1 MRVLLPIYL
10 DLLVGSERALAYS
23 FRTVAYGHSG
33 DADVHYLAESFA
45 VECDK
50 QVDRLIPLASRFEGD
65 EARHEVGPERQPER
79 LHTQPLTLARTGPLG
94 LLRDLQDLYTLADLV
109 VLTCSLVRQAG
120 LGLDDSQLIEV
131 ARGCRER
138 TQAQLD
144 WLRTRLNQA
153 APQALI
159 VG

>member
-1 MRVLLPIYL
+1 MRMHLPIYL
-10 DLLVGSERALAYS
+10 DLMVDSERALAYS

-33 DADVHYLAESFA
+33 DADVYYLAGSFA
-45 VECDK
+45 AECDE
-50 QVDRLIPLASRFEGD
+50 QVDRLLPLASRY
-65 EARHEVGPERQPER
+65 EARREVDPER
-79 LHTQPLTLARTGPLG
+79 LHAVPLTRTRTGPLG
-94 LLRDLQDLYTLADLV
+94 LLRDLQELYALADLV

-120 LGLDDSQLIEV
+120 LGLDDPLIIES
-131 ARGCRER
+131 ASGCRER

-144 WLRTRLNQA
+144 WLRTRLYQA

>member
-1 MRVLLPIYL
+1 MLLSIYL

-23 FRTVAYGHSG
+23 FRTVAYGHPG
-33 DADVHYLAESFA
+33 DADVYYLAESFA

-50 QVDRLIPLASRFEGD
+50 QVDRLIPLASCYETYAAQN
-65 EARHEVGPERQPER
+65 EAEPER
-79 LHTQPLTLARTGPLG
+79 LHAEPLTQARTGPLG
-94 LLRDLQDLYTLADLV
+94 LLRDLQDLYALADLV
-109 VLTCSLVRQAG
+109 LLTCSLVRQAG
-120 LGLDDSQLIEV
+120 LALDDTQLVEEV
-131 ARGCRER
+131 SECWER

-144 WLRTRLNQA
+144 WLRTRLYQA